1 VLGALGGF
9 VCFFAVNWVKGRLR
23 IDDSLDVFAV
33 HGIGGMLG
41 SLLVA
46 VFALPLLGGAGFGHE
61 MSAGGQF
68 AAQFVGVAAAAIW
81 SIVCTVAIVKIL
93 GATVGTR
100 VSVEEQREG
109 LDLSTHG
116 ERAYDLA

>member
-1 VLGALGGF
+1 LL
-9 VCFFAVNWVKGRLR
+9 CFFAVNWVKGRLR

-33 HGIGGMLG
+33 HGVGGMLG

-46 VFALPLLGGAGFGHE
+46 VFALPVLGGSGFGHDAT
-61 MSAGGQF
+61 AGGQLM
-68 AAQFVGVAAAAIW
+68 AQLVGVAATAVW
-81 SIVCTVAIVKIL
+81 SALCTFAIVKGLNAAI
-93 GATVGTR
+93 GVR

-116 ERAYDLA
+116 ERAYDLM